1 MQIVFQLLCL
11 QFYFNVSETIAKLAP
26 DWKTHAF
33 TLYDEWFQQN
43 YKTMKGVTVLD
54 NLNVLIRV

>member
-33 TLYDEWFQQN
+33 TLYDE
-43 YKTMKGVTVLD
+43 
-54 NLNVLIRV
+54 